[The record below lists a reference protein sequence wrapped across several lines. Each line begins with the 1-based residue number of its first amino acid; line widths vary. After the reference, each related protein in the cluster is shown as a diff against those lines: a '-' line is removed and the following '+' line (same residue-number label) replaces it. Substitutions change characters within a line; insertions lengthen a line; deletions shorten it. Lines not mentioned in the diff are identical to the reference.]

1 MPSGPDQ
8 HPDLSPS
15 SFSLEAKCGPRAAL
29 NETGRSEPGDLVK
42 WPCSRCSGRQAGPI
56 AIDSAAGDDELHLF
70 SWWLRF
76 ADFPVR

>member
-1 MPSGPDQ
+1 V
-8 HPDLSPS
+8 
-15 SFSLEAKCGPRAAL
+15 AL
-29 NETGRSEPGDLVK
+29 QPLQ
-42 WPCSRCSGRQAGPI
+42 WPQAGPI